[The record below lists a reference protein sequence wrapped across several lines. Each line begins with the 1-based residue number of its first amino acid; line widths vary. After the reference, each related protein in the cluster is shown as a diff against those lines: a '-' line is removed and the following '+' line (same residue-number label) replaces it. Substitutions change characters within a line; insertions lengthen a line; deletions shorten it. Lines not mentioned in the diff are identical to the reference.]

1 MITLNIEIEMNVCVE
16 LVAENKYGKLF
27 KTSEGWHIN
36 GNKPAFINN
45 LKKDLHSSDLFV
57 QVCASN
63 ALFLIEN
70 FQEI

>member
-1 MITLNIEIEMNVCVE
+1 MKNITIEIEIKVE
-16 LVAENKYGKLF
+16 IICSNQYGTLF
-27 KTSEGWHIN
+27 QTSEGWHIN
-36 GNKPAFINN
+36 GNKSAFINN